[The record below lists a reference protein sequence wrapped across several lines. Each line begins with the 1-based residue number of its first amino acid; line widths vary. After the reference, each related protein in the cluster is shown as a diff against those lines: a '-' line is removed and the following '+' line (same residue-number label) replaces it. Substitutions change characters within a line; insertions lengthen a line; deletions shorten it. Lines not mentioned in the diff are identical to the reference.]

1 MELLIILGVII
12 AIEGAVIMAILG
24 IKALG
29 GFERKTEGPA
39 ESEEPEDR
47 KGAEREAAFADGL
60 SAIQG
65 YDYNAAR
72 RAVNRFDGYDGAED
86 EE

>member
-12 AIEGAVIMAILG
+12 AIEGAVIMTILG
-24 IKALG
+24 IKAIG
-29 GFERKTEGPA
+29 GIERKTEEPTK
-39 ESEEPEDR
+39 SEEPEDR

-65 YDYNAAR
+65 YDYTTAR
-72 RAVNRFDGYDGAED
+72 RAVSRYDGAEG

>member
-12 AIEGAVIMAILG
+12 AIEGAVIMTILG

-29 GFERKTEGPA
+29 GIERKTEEPTK
-39 ESEEPEDR
+39 SEEPEDR

-65 YDYNAAR
+65 YDYTTAR
-72 RAVNRFDGYDGAED
+72 RAVSRYDGAEG

>member
-1 MELLIILGVII
+1 MELMIILGVII
-12 AIEGAVIMAILG
+12 AIEGAVIMTILG
-24 IKALG
+24 IKAIG
-29 GFERKTEGPA
+29 GIERKTEEPTK
-39 ESEEPEDR
+39 SEEPEDR

-65 YDYNAAR
+65 YDYTTAR
-72 RAVNRFDGYDGAED
+72 RAVSRYDGAEG

>member
-12 AIEGAVIMAILG
+12 AIEGAVIMAVLG

-29 GFERKTEGPA
+29 GVERKTEEPA
-39 ESEEPEDR
+39 KSEEPEDR

-72 RAVNRFDGYDGAED
+72 RAVSRYDGAED
-86 EE
+86 DE

>member
-1 MELLIILGVII
+1 MELMIILGVII
-12 AIEGAVIMAILG
+12 AIEGAVIMTVLG
-24 IKALG
+24 IKAIG
-29 GFERKTEGPA
+29 GIERKAEEPA
-39 ESEEPEDR
+39 KSEEPEDR

-65 YDYNAAR
+65 YDYNTAR
-72 RAVNRFDGYDGAED
+72 KAVSKYDGTED

>member
-1 MELLIILGVII
+1 MELLVILGVII
-12 AIEGAVIMAILG
+12 AIEGAVIMTILG
-24 IKALG
+24 IKAIG
-29 GFERKTEGPA
+29 GIERKTEEPTK
-39 ESEEPEDR
+39 SEEPEDR

-65 YDYNAAR
+65 YDYTTAR
-72 RAVNRFDGYDGAED
+72 RAVSRYDGTED

>member
-1 MELLIILGVII
+1 MELMIILGVII
-12 AIEGAVIMAILG
+12 AIEGTVIMTVLG

-29 GFERKTEGPA
+29 GIERKAEEPA
-39 ESEEPEDR
+39 QSEEPEDR

-65 YDYNAAR
+65 YDYNTAR
-72 RAVNRFDGYDGAED
+72 KAVSRYDGAED
-86 EE
+86 DE

>member
-12 AIEGAVIMAILG
+12 AIEGAVIMTILG

-29 GFERKTEGPA
+29 GVERKP
-39 ESEEPEDR
+39 EEPTRREELVD
-47 KGAEREAAFADGL
+47 KWHEEREKEISDAL
-60 SAIQG
+60 RAIQG
-65 YDYNAAR
+65 YDYNTAR
-72 RAVNRFDGYDGAED
+72 KAVSKYDGTED

>member
-1 MELLIILGVII
+1 MELFIILGVII
-12 AIEGAVIMAILG
+12 AIEGAVIMTILG
-24 IKALG
+24 IKAIG
-29 GFERKTEGPA
+29 GIERKTEEPTK
-39 ESEEPEDR
+39 SEEPEDR

-65 YDYNAAR
+65 YDYTTAR
-72 RAVNRFDGYDGAED
+72 RAVSRYDGAED

>member
-12 AIEGAVIMAILG
+12 AIEGAAIMTILG
-24 IKALG
+24 IKAIG
-29 GFERKTEGPA
+29 GIERKAEEPA
-39 ESEEPEDR
+39 KSEEPEDR

-65 YDYNAAR
+65 YDYTTAR
-72 RAVNRFDGYDGAED
+72 RAVSRYDGAEG

>member
-12 AIEGAVIMAILG
+12 AIEGAVIMTILG
-24 IKALG
+24 IKAIG
-29 GFERKTEGPA
+29 SIEHKPEEPA
-39 ESEEPEDR
+39 QSEEPEDR
-47 KGAEREAAFADGL
+47 KHEEREAAFADGL

-65 YDYNAAR
+65 YDYTTAR
-72 RAVNRFDGYDGAED
+72 RAVSRYDGAEG

>member
-1 MELLIILGVII
+1 MELLVILGVII
-12 AIEGAVIMAILG
+12 AIEGAVIMTILG

-29 GFERKTEGPA
+29 GVECKA
-39 ESEEPEDR
+39 EEPTKSEEPEDR

-65 YDYNAAR
+65 YDYTTAR
-72 RAVNRFDGYDGAED
+72 KAVSRYDGAED

>member
-1 MELLIILGVII
+1 MELFIILGVII
-12 AIEGAVIMAILG
+12 AIEGAVIMTILG

-29 GFERKTEGPA
+29 GIERKTEEPTK
-39 ESEEPEDR
+39 SEEPEDR

-65 YDYNAAR
+65 YDYTTAR
-72 RAVNRFDGYDGAED
+72 RAVSRYDGAEG

>member
-1 MELLIILGVII
+1 MELMIILGVII
-12 AIEGAVIMAILG
+12 AIEGAAIMTILG

-29 GFERKTEGPA
+29 DIKPRAEEPA
-39 ESEEPEDR
+39 KSEEPEDR

-65 YDYNAAR
+65 YDYTTAR
-72 RAVNRFDGYDGAED
+72 RAVSRYDGAEG

>member
-1 MELLIILGVII
+1 MELMIILGVII
-12 AIEGAVIMAILG
+12 AIEGAVIMTVLG

-29 GFERKTEGPA
+29 GIERKAEEPA
-39 ESEEPEDR
+39 KSEEPEDR
-47 KGAEREAAFADGL
+47 KGAERETAFTDGL

-65 YDYNAAR
+65 YDYNTAR
-72 RAVNRFDGYDGAED
+72 KAVSRYDGAED

>member
-1 MELLIILGVII
+1 MELFIILGVII
-12 AIEGAVIMAILG
+12 AIEGAVIMTILG
-24 IKALG
+24 IKAIG
-29 GFERKTEGPA
+29 GIERKTEEPTK
-39 ESEEPEDR
+39 SEEPEDR

-65 YDYNAAR
+65 YDYTTAR
-72 RAVNRFDGYDGAED
+72 RAVSRYDGAEG

>member
-1 MELLIILGVII
+1 MELLVILGVII
-12 AIEGAVIMAILG
+12 AIEGAVIMTILG
-24 IKALG
+24 IKAIG
-29 GFERKTEGPA
+29 GIERKAEEPA
-39 ESEEPEDR
+39 KSEEPEDR

-65 YDYNAAR
+65 YDYTTAR
-72 RAVNRFDGYDGAED
+72 RAVSKYDGAED

>member
-24 IKALG
+24 IKAIG
-29 GFERKTEGPA
+29 GIERKAEEPA

-47 KGAEREAAFADGL
+47 KGAEREALIADGL
-60 SAIQG
+60 RAIQG
-65 YDYNAAR
+65 YDYTTAR
-72 RAVNRFDGYDGAED
+72 KAVSRYDGAEG

>member
-1 MELLIILGVII
+1 MELMIILGVII

-24 IKALG
+24 IKAIG
-29 GFERKTEGPA
+29 GFERKTEEPA
-39 ESEEPEDR
+39 KSEEPEDR

-65 YDYNAAR
+65 YDYTTAR
-72 RAVNRFDGYDGAED
+72 RAVSRYDGAEG

>member
-1 MELLIILGVII
+1 MELLTILGVII
-12 AIEGAVIMAILG
+12 AIEGAVIVAILG

-47 KGAEREAAFADGL
+47 KGAERETAFTDGL

-65 YDYNAAR
+65 YDYNTAR
-72 RAVNRFDGYDGAED
+72 KAVSRYDGTED

>member
-1 MELLIILGVII
+1 MTILGVII
-12 AIEGAVIMAILG
+12 AIEGAAIMTILG
-24 IKALG
+24 IKAIG
-29 GFERKTEGPA
+29 GIERRPREP
-39 ESEEPEDR
+39 ERSEEPEDR

-72 RAVNRFDGYDGAED
+72 RAVNRFDEYDGAED